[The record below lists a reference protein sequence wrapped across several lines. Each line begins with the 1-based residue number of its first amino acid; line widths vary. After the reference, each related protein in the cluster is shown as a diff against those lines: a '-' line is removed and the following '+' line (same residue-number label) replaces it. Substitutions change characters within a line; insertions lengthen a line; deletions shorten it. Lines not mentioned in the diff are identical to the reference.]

1 MDLPHVIF
9 NRLIREP
16 LRFTFL
22 LLLLLAIGCQEMQTE
37 PPAATSLPASNSYTI
52 FNPQPR
58 GDLAPMVTD
67 RPGQT
72 NGPFAVAPGHL
83 QIETGVVN
91 YTYDHGT
98 SLHRLDLFSQTE
110 FRVGLVPDGEFDL
123 VINPY
128 SWQAQAGQLISGFG
142 DTTLQGKWCLWGS
155 AESATAF
162 GLIPF
167 VTLPTGGQALG
178 AGGTEGGI
186 AFPFVATLP
195 AGFGLGIMPG
205 VAAIRYPGGGYY
217 TQVTASISLEHD
229 IVKNV
234 SVFGEFAAAL
244 DAARP
249 GEWVGS
255 IDFGLA
261 YLITNDLQLD
271 VGMNVGVT
279 RAAPD
284 VNPFLG
290 LSMRF

>member
-1 MDLPHVIF
+1 M
-9 NRLIREP
+9 REP
-16 LRFTFL
+16 LRATFL
-22 LLLLLAIGCQEMQTE
+22 LLLLLATGCHHMQTA
-37 PPAATSLPASNSYTI
+37 PPAAQYLASLPAGNSYTI

-58 GDLAPMVTD
+58 ADLGPMVTD

-128 SWQAQAGQLISGFG
+128 SWQAQAGQLTSGFG

-155 AESATAF
+155 AASPTAF

-167 VTLPTGGQALG
+167 VTLPTGRQALG
-178 AGGTEGGI
+178 AGGTEGGV

-205 VAAIRYPGGGYY
+205 IAAIRYPGGGYY

-229 IVKNV
+229 IVENV

-244 DAARP
+244 DAAHP

-255 IDFGLA
+255 VDFGLA

-271 VGMNVGVT
+271 VGLNVGVT

-290 LSMRF
+290 LSIRF